1 MKLYT
6 FDGSPTSRMV
16 LLFCAEEGIAFEKVD
31 IDLLA
36 GAHLADSYK
45 RINPCSLVPV
55 LEDGDYR
62 LTESSA
68 ILKYLAE
75 KYNSTLYPRDLKLRG
90 RIHEMMD
97 WLNTSLYRV
106 MGYDFIYPQIY
117 GHHRRDSVAANDAT
131 IEWGRQRTRQYL
143 QLLDSHWLGE
153 KRFLCGDQITLADF
167 CGAPIISQFDLIGA
181 KLAPYQNIARW
192 MGELRRLKAWDDVH
206 AMHKGYAASLAGR
219 EFVNL

>member
-1 MKLYT
+1 
-6 FDGSPTSRMV
+6 MV
-16 LLFCAEEGIAFEKVD
+16 LLFCAEEGIEFEKVD
-31 IDLLA
+31 VDLLA
-36 GAHLADSYK
+36 GAHLSESYK

-75 KYNSTLYPRDLKLRG
+75 KYDSKTYPRELKLRG

-97 WLNTSLYRV
+97 WLNTGLYRV

-117 GHHRRDSVAANDAT
+117 GHHRRDSAVVNEGT
-131 IEWGRQRTRQYL
+131 IEWGRQRTHHSL

-167 CGAPIISQFDLIGA
+167 FGAPIISQFDLIGA
-181 KLAPYQNIARW
+181 SLAPFQNVVRW
-192 MGELRRLKAWDDVH
+192 MGEMQKLKAWDDVH

-219 EFVNL
+219 EFVVL